1 MPNFKVWLNTNWR
14 NMFHTHYFDGKLHF
28 FNDFNQRCIVFF
40 QIYIIHQ
47 VEENVRLQ
55 PKRWHTLCMVL
66 NLSLCSCINMTRTTT
81 HTTSLLKHLF
91 KLSYLILANGYARHN
106 RMPWPN
112 IVDLVLLPP
121 VLCVHIN
128 TEPSVI
134 ILILLLT

>member
-1 MPNFKVWLNTNWR
+1 
-14 NMFHTHYFDGKLHF
+14 MFHMHYFGGKQHF

-40 QIYIIHQ
+40 LISIIHQ

-66 NLSLCSCINMTRTTT
+66 NLSQFSCIIMTRTTT
-81 HTTSLLKHLF
+81 HTTSLLKHIF
-91 KLSYLILANGYARHN
+91 KLSYLILANGHARHN

-112 IVDLVLLPP
+112 IVNLVLLPP